1 MVSLV
6 TQYLQSLHLI
16 GMAFDQLETVEL
28 YGVNLSSELQFI
40 KLLLASSPS
49 LKLMIIY
56 NMINDRE
63 EASRVSQELMR
74 FPRAST
80 TAEIIW
86 KLRVVLIGLFWK
98 LMLNHMNSLGLFILW
113 LQNQRPLFVA
123 LEREIFF
130 WVY

>member
-1 MVSLV
+1 MSSV

-49 LKLMIIY
+49 LKLMRIY

-63 EASRVSQELMR
+63 EASRASQELMR
-74 FPRAST
+74 FPRAFT

-86 KLRVVLIGLFWK
+86 K
-98 LMLNHMNSLGLFILW
+98 
-113 LQNQRPLFVA
+113 
-123 LEREIFF
+123 
-130 WVY
+130 